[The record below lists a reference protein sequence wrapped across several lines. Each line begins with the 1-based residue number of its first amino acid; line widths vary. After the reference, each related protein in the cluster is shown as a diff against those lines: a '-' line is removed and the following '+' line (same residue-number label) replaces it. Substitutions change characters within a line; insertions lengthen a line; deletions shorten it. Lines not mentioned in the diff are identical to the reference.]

1 MNLFDSF
8 IDLSRLSETD
18 YTLAVAG
25 ADHTATLRSLQQVS
39 AISNI
44 KPLLF
49 GDEQKIRSIAKQI
62 YFSLQSI
69 KIIDVKDHQR
79 ACELAVDA
87 VTIGEAQVLMKGLV
101 HTSEFARA
109 VLSKEAGLR
118 RPGRLVTH
126 LGLFDV
132 PYLKKPLFI
141 TDAAVNI
148 APNLEKKS
156 IMIGNALN
164 VMRKLGVERPRVAVI
179 APVEEVN
186 PKIQSTVDAA
196 EIVRL
201 SKSSDIYGDAII
213 EGPMAIDIALS
224 AEAGRIKGMD
234 SLVSGDVDLLV
245 CPNLDTANA
254 VLKLLSFTPG
264 SRSAGI
270 MTGLKAP
277 IVLTSRSDLE
287 QTRFNS
293 VCMAIRAA
301 YS

>member
-1 MNLFDSF
+1 MNAFDSF
-8 IDLSRLSETD
+8 IDLSRLADTD
-18 YTLAVAG
+18 YTIAVAG
-25 ADHTATLRSLQQVS
+25 AGHTATLRSLQQVS
-39 AISNI
+39 AVSSI

-49 GDEQKIRSIAKQI
+49 GDEQKIRAIAKQI
-62 YFSLQSI
+62 YFSLHSI
-69 KIIDVKDHQR
+69 TIIDVKDHQH
-79 ACELAVDA
+79 ACDMAVAA
-87 VTIGEAQVLMKGLV
+87 VTSGEAQILMKGMV
-101 HTSEFARA
+101 HTSEFAHA
-109 VLSKEAGLR
+109 VLNKEAGLKT
-118 RPGRLVTH
+118 PGKLVSH

-132 PYLKKPLFI
+132 PYLQKPLFI

-148 APNLEKKS
+148 APDYDKKC
-156 IMIGNALN
+156 IIIENALT
-164 VMRKLGVERPRVAVI
+164 VLRRLGIERPKVAVI

-186 PKIQSTVDAA
+186 PKIPSTVDAA
-196 EIVRL
+196 AIVAMSRT
-201 SKSSDIYGDAII
+201 SDLFGDAII

-224 AEAGRIKGMD
+224 AEAGRIKGLD
-234 SLVSGDVDLLV
+234 SQVSGDVDLLV

-270 MTGLKAP
+270 MVGLKAP

-293 VCMAIRAA
+293 VCMAIRAS